1 VDRRVAEAWSNMRP
15 DLDLAR
21 IEARDST
28 IHSLMLE
35 PGRAERVARALAMA
49 PDGRLHGVLVG
60 VKDIFHVDGL
70 PTTAGSTLPVEELAG
85 PEAAAVSLLRA
96 AGAVVLGKTVSTEF
110 AFLEPGPTR
119 NPRNLAHT
127 PGGSSSGSAAAVA
140 AGHCPLALGSQ
151 TVGSVIRPA
160 AFCGVVGF
168 KPSYGRISTAGMIPL
183 AESFDTVGLLAS
195 SVSWVERAAAL
206 LCAAWRRRDE
216 DRSAALGTP
225 DGAYLAQASDEA
237 LRVLDGLDAT
247 RVPLLSDIDALNAAH
262 RRLLTF
268 EMARNHGRWFR
279 RFAERY
285 RPRSAEAI
293 RAGLAVADSDAAAI
307 RARRADVRAAIHEAM
322 DRAGIDLWVCPAAA
336 GPAPEGLASTG
347 DPSPQLPWTHA
358 GLPVLTLPWGTASNG
373 LPLGL
378 QLVARFMDDE
388 RLLAWA
394 RRLESTRRATAERS
408 PSAVARPAT
417 ESTAR

>member
-1 VDRRVAEAWSNMRP
+1 LSSGP
-15 DLDLAR
+15 DLRR
-21 IEARDST
+21 IEQHDAAIRA
-28 IHSLMLE
+28 LVPE
-35 PGRAERVARALAMA
+35 PGRADRIARALAA
-49 PDGRLHGVLVG
+49 ALDGPLHRVLVG

-70 PTTAGSTLPVEELAG
+70 PTTAGSTLPLEQLAG
-85 PEAAAVSLLRA
+85 PEAAVVSMLRA

-140 AGHCPLALGSQ
+140 AGFCPVALGSQ

-195 SVSWVERAAAL
+195 SVAWVERVAAVT
-206 LCAAWRRRDE
+206 CAWWRPRAVDRD
-216 DRSAALGTP
+216 AVLGIP
-225 DGAYLAQASDEA
+225 DGAYLAQASDQA
-237 LRVLDGLDAT
+237 LRVLDGLDAR
-247 RVPLLSDIDALNAAH
+247 RVALFPEIETLNAAH

-268 EMARNHGRWFR
+268 EMALNHARWYPWY
-279 RFAERY
+279 ADRY
-285 RPRSAEAI
+285 RARTADAVRSGFSVRHAE
-293 RAGLAVADSDAAAI
+293 AAAI
-307 RARRADVRAAIHEAM
+307 RANRINVRATVHDAM
-322 DRAGIDLWVCPAAA
+322 ERARIDVLACPAAA
-336 GPAPEGLASTG
+336 GPAPESIASTG
-347 DPSPQLPWTHA
+347 DPSLQLPWTHA
-358 GLPVLTLPWGTASNG
+358 GVPVVTLPWGVAANG

-378 QLVARFMDDE
+378 QLVGRFMDDE

-394 RRLESTRRATAERS
+394 ARLEGSRPAGDGGIDERA
-408 PSAVARPAT
+408 SAVGEAG
-417 ESTAR
+417 

>member
-1 VDRRVAEAWSNMRP
+1 MTGP
-15 DLDLAR
+15 DLAR
-21 IEARDST
+21 IEEADAAIR
-28 IHSLMLE
+28 SLMPESGREERLE
-35 PGRAERVARALAMA
+35 RARATTPTGPLR
-49 PDGRLHGVLVG
+49 GLVVG

-85 PEAAAVSLLRA
+85 PEAPAVSLLRS

-160 AFCGVVGF
+160 AFCGVVGY

-195 SVSWVERAAAL
+195 NVSWVERAAGV
-206 LCAAWRRRDE
+206 LCAWWRRGELDLPPV
-216 DRSAALGTP
+216 LGIP
-225 DGAYLAQASDEA
+225 DGPYLQQASEEA
-237 LRVLDGLDAT
+237 LRVLDGLGAT
-247 RVPLLSDIDALNAAH
+247 RIPLFEDIEALNAAH
-262 RRLLTF
+262 RRLLSY
-268 EMARNHGRWFR
+268 EMARHHARWFPR
-279 RFAERY
+279 LADRY
-285 RPRSAEAI
+285 RPRTADAI
-293 RAGLAVADSDAAAI
+293 RAGLAVAPDDAAQI
-307 RARRADVRAAIHEAM
+307 RAGRANVRARIHAAM
-322 DRAGIDLWVCPAAA
+322 DASGIDVWVCPAAS
-336 GPAPEGLASTG
+336 GPAPEGLESTG
-347 DPSPQLPWTHA
+347 DPSMQLPWTHA
-358 GLPVLTLPWGTASNG
+358 GLPVVTLPWGTAANG

-378 QLVARFMDDE
+378 QVVARFMDDE

-394 RRLESTRRATAERS
+394 AQLEGST
-408 PSAVARPAT
+408 PA
-417 ESTAR
+417 A